1 MRAEIDRRIENYDFA
16 HAALGLYEFV
26 YGELCDWYLELVK
39 PRLRAGESELGAT
52 LLYVLTQTLAIAHP
66 MIPFVTEEIYRYVP
80 GASGLLAAGL
90 PTAPTA
96 PVDERAEASVG
107 RVIEAVQAMR
117 GWRDFAGVKAAATVP
132 ARLAAEGY
140 EGTEEHLARLARL
153 SFTADGAEPVASVPV
168 PGGAIEILP
177 SDDVDVEGAQRRLA
191 ARRAKLEEEIERAE
205 RKLGNQGFV
214 DKAPPDVVQAE
225 RDKLKRLKDELDKSL
240 RHSLARLPWGQSR
253 ETIVTPEE
261 AERYILSRELFGM
274 RFGLDRMRRLMTA
287 MGNPQLRFQSIHV
300 VGTNGKSST
309 VRMTAA
315 ILRRHG
321 LRTGAYLSPHL
332 VSFAERIRIEDED
345 LEPAEFAGAIQRAA
359 HAAELV
365 DRSLGPDD
373 RVTQFEF
380 LTAAAY
386 SELARQGVE
395 VAVIEAGLG
404 GRYDATNVIP
414 SRVQVLTSV
423 GLEHTR
429 WLGPTITAI
438 ATEKLDVV
446 QPGATLVLGYG
457 LHPDAVAVAE
467 RVAGNRHPPAR
478 IVHAGADPGVPLT
491 ALGPYQRRNFALA
504 RTAAEAYLGELDP
517 NAVATAAAETLV
529 PGRLQVVDEE
539 PLTLLDGAHNPE
551 GIAALAESLAEPF
564 AAGRKPVVAV
574 ISILDD
580 KDAAGMLATLMPMC
594 DALVLTASQNPRA
607 LPPPT
612 LQSLAGQLG
621 GPPSEVIRDPRAAVA
636 RGREL
641 AGPDGLVVATGSIYL
656 VADLLRPAGAGRA
669 SML

>member
-1 MRAEIDRRIENYDFA
+1 M
-16 HAALGLYEFV
+16 
-26 YGELCDWYLELVK
+26 
-39 PRLRAGESELGAT
+39 
-52 LLYVLTQTLAIAHP
+52 
-66 MIPFVTEEIYRYVP
+66 
-80 GASGLLAAGL
+80 
-90 PTAPTA
+90 
-96 PVDERAEASVG
+96 
-107 RVIEAVQAMR
+107 
-117 GWRDFAGVKAAATVP
+117 
-132 ARLAAEGY
+132 
-140 EGTEEHLARLARL
+140 
-153 SFTADGAEPVASVPV
+153 
-168 PGGAIEILP
+168 
-177 SDDVDVEGAQRRLA
+177 
-191 ARRAKLEEEIERAE
+191 
-205 RKLGNQGFV
+205 
-214 DKAPPDVVQAE
+214 
-225 RDKLKRLKDELDKSL
+225 
-240 RHSLARLPWGQSR
+240 
-253 ETIVTPEE
+253 TPED

-287 MGNPQLRFQSIHV
+287 LGNPQLRFKSIHV

-315 ILRRHG
+315 ILVKHG

-332 VSFAERIRIEDED
+332 VSFAERIRVDDAD
-345 LEPAEFAGAIQRAA
+345 LEPGEFAAAIQRAA

-365 DRSLGPDD
+365 DRSLVGDD
-373 RVTQFEF
+373 RVTQFEL

-457 LHPDAVAVAE
+457 LHPDALAVAE
-467 RVAGNRHPPAR
+467 RVAAERGAT
-478 IVHAGADPGVPLT
+478 IVHAGADPGVPLI
-491 ALGPYQRRNFALA
+491 ALGSYQRRNFALA
-504 RTAAEAYLGELDP
+504 RATAEAFLGELDAG
-517 NAVATAAAETLV
+517 AVAAAAAEILV
-529 PGRLQVVDEE
+529 PGRLQAIGED
-539 PLTLLDGAHNPE
+539 PLTLLDGAHNPD
-551 GIAALAESLAEPF
+551 GIAALAEALAEPW
-564 AAGRKPVVAV
+564 AAGHDRVVAV

-580 KDAAGMLATLMPMC
+580 KDAAGMLSQLLPLC

-612 LQSLAGQLG
+612 LQSLASQLG
-621 GPPSEVIRDPRAAVA
+621 GPPSEVIRDPRAALERA
-636 RGREL
+636 REL
-641 AGPDGLVVATGSIYL
+641 AGPNGLVVATGSIYL
-656 VADLLRPAGAGRA
+656 VADLLRPVGAGRA